1 MSEAPVTTNVTAT
14 PMLGGPR
21 RAGQVLVAAAVIA
34 GIAATWHWREVFDPL
49 ALTTLIRGS
58 TVAPL
63 VFIGL
68 HIAASLTF
76 LPRTL
81 LGIAAGIVFG
91 LWWGL
96 LWASLGGVIGAVIG
110 FMIARYIHAGLF
122 ERVRWTRLTALLAR
136 AERGGWRAVTLI
148 RLVPVIPHSL
158 TNYALGLTR
167 VRLGDYALGSLLGQL
182 PTTIAAVDLG
192 AAGERAMRGSGNW
205 LMPTLIG
212 LGALALTMLIPLFA
226 RRQQAPDEL
235 SSEVPGE

>member
-1 MSEAPVTTNVTAT
+1 MSDAKITDT
-14 PMLGGPR
+14 PTLSGLR
-21 RAGQVLVAAAVIA
+21 RIGQVLVAAAVIA
-34 GIAATWHWREVFDPL
+34 GIAAAWRWREAFDPL
-49 ALTTLIRGS
+49 ALTALIRGYPA
-58 TVAPL
+58 APL
-63 VFIGL
+63 VFIVL
-68 HIAASLTF
+68 HVVASLTF

-91 LWWGL
+91 VWWGL
-96 LWASLGGVIGAVIG
+96 LWASLGGVIGAVVG

-122 ERVRWTRLTALLAR
+122 ERVRWTRLTALLGR

-192 AAGERAMRGSGNW
+192 AAGERAMRGTGNW

-212 LGALALTMLIPLFA
+212 LGALTLTVLIPALTR
-226 RRQQAPDEL
+226 RRQVPSEL
-235 SSEVPGE
+235 PSEVPGE

>member
-1 MSEAPVTTNVTAT
+1 MSEAKITDAPT
-14 PMLGGPR
+14 LSGLR
-21 RAGQVLVAAAVIA
+21 RTGQALAAAAVIA
-34 GIAATWHWREVFDPL
+34 GIAAAWRWRAMFDPL
-49 ALTTLIRGS
+49 ALTALIRGYPA
-58 TVAPL
+58 APL
-63 VFIGL
+63 AFLAL

-91 LWWGL
+91 VWWGL
-96 LWASLGGVIGAVIG
+96 LWASLGGVLGAVFG
-110 FMIARYIHAGLF
+110 FLIARYVDAGLF
-122 ERVRWTRLTALLAR
+122 ERVRWTRLTALLGR

-192 AAGERAMRGSGNW
+192 AAGERAVRGTGHW

-212 LGALALTMLIPLFA
+212 LGALALTMLIPALL
-226 RRQQAPDEL
+226 RRQTP
-235 SSEVPGE
+235 SEVPGE